1 MSQTTLSDRAG
12 RLGLWLVTGLVVLAG
27 FHKLARHPADIL
39 VGPQRGGYNDLT
51 DSILAQR
58 TFPFGAGVSGGW
70 PTWNPFA
77 LAGVPYVGNPQT
89 AWLYPGNWVYALV
102 SPTAAIS
109 WMLVLHHVI
118 GAWGA
123 AALARRLGLTHL
135 AALVAG
141 ISYGLAPYLVANTAE
156 GHHNPICSAA
166 WFPWLWLAYENHL
179 DGRRWAWL
187 WVAFGIAL
195 CFFCGHPQETFYLVL
210 LMSAGVVLEAVRD
223 ARRNQTPAGLGRL
236 AAWTGI
242 GLLTI
247 GLVAKDLLPIYAYT
261 REAVRAAG
269 IGAAEAGQGGMPLAN
284 LGQIVFPWLWGDAT
298 NYGVPGCPPGLYLWE
313 TFSHFGV
320 MTFLLALLGL
330 SRVRDSLPVRR
341 MAWVLVATILFALGS
356 NGPVYEWI
364 HRLVPG
370 ISYFRAPSRALFLT
384 SLAVSVLAAHG
395 VDRLREPLGRWCR
408 GSLLAFGIPLAL
420 ACLTAAVLVT
430 GGLSKPERF
439 GSLGDS
445 RAIQRLATSPVDW
458 LVPGLALG
466 TLSLGAIGSRG
477 RRMALGCATLLV
489 GVEAILCGSQL
500 TATIDRDSLR
510 TESPLLG
517 TLKERAGQHR
527 VMARQVILSDREAW
541 SAGLFKLQGYEP
553 VPTGATAA
561 LFYGAS
567 KNKLPL
573 DDMGGFGQLDL
584 RQWNR
589 NVLDMLGVRL
599 CVLQVREPR
608 QDLLGWKLIGKG
620 FIPPQFHLRGSTP
633 KDTLPVAIYENP
645 TVLPRAFLLGEV
657 RVVRPG
663 EDALEALRSLD
674 PRAAVLSNSD
684 PLPSGVRQ
692 PFAPATIR
700 DYQPQR
706 VVIDAAPA
714 HPALLVLT
722 DSWFPGWR
730 ATVDGQPTDILRV
743 NLGLR
748 GVPLSPGRHEVVFE
762 FVPPGLMTGG
772 LVSLLTAGILVG
784 LLVWEWRRGK
794 RITPTE
800 C

>member
-1 MSQTTLSDRAG
+1 MSNTTLSNRVG
-12 RLGLWLVTGLVVLAG
+12 RFGLWLVIGLVVVAG

-58 TFPFGAGVSGGW
+58 TYPFGAAVSGGW

-123 AALARRLGLTHL
+123 GALARRLGLSHV

-141 ISYGLAPYLVANTAE
+141 MTYGLAPYLVANTAE
-156 GHHNPICSAA
+156 GHHNPVCSAA

-179 DGRRWAWL
+179 AGRRWAWL
-187 WVAFGIAL
+187 WVAFGISI

-210 LMSAGVVLEAVRD
+210 LMSAGVVLEAVRE
-223 ARRNQTPAGLGRL
+223 ARGGRAASGVGRL
-236 AAWTGI
+236 FVWAGI

-261 REAVRAAG
+261 KEAVRAAG
-269 IGAAEAGQGGMPLAN
+269 IGAAEAGRGGMPLAN
-284 LGQIVFPWLWGDAT
+284 LGQIVFPWLWGDAMT
-298 NYGVPGCPPGLYLWE
+298 YGVPGAPQGLYLWE
-313 TFSHFGV
+313 TFAHFGV
-320 MTFLLALLGL
+320 MAFLLAVLGL
-330 SRVRDSLPVRR
+330 SSAGDALPARR
-341 MAWVLVATILFALGS
+341 MAWVLVVTVLFALGS

-370 ISYFRAPSRALFLT
+370 VSYFRAPSRALFLT
-384 SLAVSVLAAHG
+384 TLAVSVLAAYG
-395 VDRLREPLGRWCR
+395 VDRLREPLGRWWR
-408 GSLLAFGIPLAL
+408 GGLLAFGVPLAL
-420 ACLTAAVLVT
+420 GCLAVAVLVM
-430 GGLSKPERF
+430 GRLSQPERL
-439 GSLGDS
+439 GSLGES
-445 RAIQRLATSPVDW
+445 RAIQRLATSSVDW

-466 TLSLGAIGSRG
+466 TLSLGAMGRGG
-477 RRMALGCATLLV
+477 RRVAMACGTLLV
-489 GVEAILCGSQL
+489 AVEAIVCASQL
-500 TATIDRDSLR
+500 TAAIDRNSLR
-510 TESPLLG
+510 TESPLLA

-541 SAGLFKLQGYEP
+541 GAGVFKLQGYEP
-553 VPTGATAA
+553 VPTGGTAA

-584 RQWNR
+584 RQWNQ
-589 NVLDMLGVRL
+589 NVLDLLGVRL

-608 QDLLGWKLIGKG
+608 PELLGWKLIGKG
-620 FIPPQFHLRGSTP
+620 WIPSQFTLRGEEP
-633 KDTLPVAIYENP
+633 KGTMPVAIYENP
-645 TVLPRAFLLGEV
+645 KVLPRAFLLGEV
-657 RVVRPG
+657 RVVRPD
-663 EDALEALRSLD
+663 EDALVALQTLD
-674 PRAAVLSNSD
+674 PRGAVLVSSD
-684 PLPSGVRQ
+684 PLPSGPRQ
-692 PFAPATIR
+692 PFTAAKIR
-700 DYQPQR
+700 AYQPQR
-706 VVIDAAPA
+706 VVIEAAPEQ
-714 HPALLVLT
+714 PAILVLT

-730 ATVDGQPTDILRV
+730 ATVDGQPTDVLRV

-748 GVPLSPGRHEVVFE
+748 GVALSPGKHEVVFE
-762 FVPPGLMTGG
+762 FVPPGLVTGG
-772 LVSLLTAGILVG
+772 LLSMLTAVVIVG
-784 LLVWEWRRGK
+784 LSVWEWRRKVG
-794 RITPTE
+794 E
-800 C
+800 